1 MCGFFRLLFL
11 RVFFNPKGKRM
22 TFYVYTGQ
30 TREAV
35 LFVLDRVDDALSV
48 YRSALLKSLPED
60 EWLRDYAD
68 FADVVQNGLRDA
80 RALLLKQHRGCPEY
94 TYSPPGAIRGP
105 GLRHSIESRRAAKR
119 LLRKMGAWKKPT
131 STHSPGAPA
140 RPRRTLH

>member
-1 MCGFFRLLFL
+1 
-11 RVFFNPKGKRM
+11 VFFNPPKGKRM

-30 TREAV
+30 TRDTV

-48 YRSALLKSLPED
+48 YRTVLFKSMPED

-94 TYSPPGAIRGP
+94 TYRPPGSMQGP
-105 GLRHSIESRRAAKR
+105 ALKHSIENRRAAKR
-119 LLRKMGAWKKPT
+119 LLRKMGAWKKPPP
-131 STHSPGAPA
+131 THSPGAPA